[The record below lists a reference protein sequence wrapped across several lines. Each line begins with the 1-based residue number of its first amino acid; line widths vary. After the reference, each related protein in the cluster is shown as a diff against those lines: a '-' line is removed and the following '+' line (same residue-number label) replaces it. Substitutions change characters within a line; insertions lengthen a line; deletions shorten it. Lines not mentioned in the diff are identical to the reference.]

1 MRPRCLPLSP
11 LSTDLT
17 DPCRFDALRVRAFAG
32 FEQALAPN
40 AGVFDRAKGHSTG
53 NRGSKAKLAERQKRS
68 TSCIWLRGQDLNL
81 RPSGYEPDEL
91 PDCSTPRLKN
101 RSIAD
106 LDDQHKLPTGN
117 EGLETS
123 MDDQQATLVLE
134 AALLC
139 SPAPMPLSELRRLFD
154 DESFSQGRVLQLL
167 EQLQQS
173 WTARNLELVELATG
187 WRFQSNAG
195 MQRYLERLSPER
207 VPKYSRAVMETLAI
221 IAWRQPVTRGDIED
235 IRGVTV
241 SSQIVK
247 TLEDRGWIEVIGHR
261 DGPGRPGLLGTTRQ
275 FLDDLGLR
283 ALDELPALA
292 SLDLAGATM
301 DAVPSA
307 VAQIALGSTGAQ
319 DNQIE
324 PAGAQDNQI
333 ERQVERVPESGAMV
347 GEVEG
352 EIAGALELELE
363 LEIDIDIDIEVG
375 SKPESDIE
383 IALQEGPL
391 LPEGLETDIESEQV
405 ETAEVSA
412 ATGTAEFPAAAQE
425 ALDAQALNMDETEF
439 EALAPEAESD
449 DEHGQNETDQQ
460 SESK

>member
-1 MRPRCLPLSP
+1 MVTNLSG
-11 LSTDLT
+11 
-17 DPCRFDALRVRAFAG
+17 FALRD
-32 FEQALAPN
+32 QAA
-40 AGVFDRAKGHSTG
+40 A
-53 NRGSKAKLAERQKRS
+53 
-68 TSCIWLRGQDLNL
+68 C
-81 RPSGYEPDEL
+81 
-91 PDCSTPRLKN
+91 
-101 RSIAD
+101 
-106 LDDQHKLPTGN
+106 QHDHAVGICKYHVH
-117 EGLETS
+117 
-123 MDDQQATLVLE
+123 AV
-134 AALLC
+134 
-139 SPAPMPLSELRRLFD
+139 LSEQHGQAPVNHQLFGQGHQRIALSWPHARRRLVH
-154 DESFSQGRVLQLL
+154 QKQL
-167 EQLQQS
+167 
-173 WTARNLELVELATG
+173 G
-187 WRFQSNAG
+187 F
-195 MQRYLERLSPER
+195 
-207 VPKYSRAVMETLAI
+207 
-221 IAWRQPVTRGDIED
+221 
-235 IRGVTV
+235 
-241 SSQIVK
+241 
-247 TLEDRGWIEVIGHR
+247 IGHR